1 MGERKFPQ
9 SRKFVM
15 LVGDILIMIGSYC
28 LATAFIL
35 KMNCQVK
42 CNVFEK

>member
-28 LATAFIL
+28 LATAFVL
-35 KMNCQVK
+35 NKAMSQQTVDK
-42 CNVFEK
+42 